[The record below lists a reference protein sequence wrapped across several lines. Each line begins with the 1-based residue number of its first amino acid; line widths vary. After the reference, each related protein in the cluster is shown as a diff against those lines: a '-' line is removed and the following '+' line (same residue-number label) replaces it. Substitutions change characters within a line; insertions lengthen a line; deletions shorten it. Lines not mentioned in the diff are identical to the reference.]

1 MSAYTTVARCWW
13 LLGQHRWVGECL
25 GSSSQLRC
33 VKKNEKYHVLG
44 KNIPKDR
51 FIINDVNRLNQ
62 IVEWLVGILSAYFNI
77 KQQTSRARTDQ
88 NPHAWEG
95 GRGSRYGGRFGAY
108 KSEKIYIYIYT
119 TYFWCPEWLSR
130 SLSLSLLFLFASLRL
145 IWKVQRQKFGLFS
158 MLQFIFIFFCKSR
171 RSMGGWPLRQAKQ
184 LATASLLQMAF
195 REMWDSCNFMSP
207 RKALNHSLFPWLE
220 WKGNIS
226 VQSPKAWHWCGV
238 GNVGHEQMKSA
249 TVKAQS
255 SLVIL
260 HGFWTQ
266 VLCWSLP
273 PGGLDGFDM
282 VCIRIWS
289 YFFSGSFT
297 FREVGLN
304 WQSIVYYWSLFF
316 TLVCQCPILDVSC
329 IHPWGIILTKIIVT
343 VMLDYQFQHDDVF

>member
-130 SLSLSLLFLFASLRL
+130 SLSLSLFSFSLHHFAWSGRYNARSSVCSACCSLFSFFFANQGDR
-145 IWKVQRQKFGLFS
+145 WVGGLFDRPS
-158 MLQFIFIFFCKSR
+158 
-171 RSMGGWPLRQAKQ
+171 
-184 LATASLLQMAF
+184 
-195 REMWDSCNFMSP
+195 N
-207 RKALNHSLFPWLE
+207 
-220 WKGNIS
+220 
-226 VQSPKAWHWCGV
+226 
-238 GNVGHEQMKSA
+238 
-249 TVKAQS
+249 
-255 SLVIL
+255 
-260 HGFWTQ
+260 
-266 VLCWSLP
+266 
-273 PGGLDGFDM
+273 
-282 VCIRIWS
+282 
-289 YFFSGSFT
+289 
-297 FREVGLN
+297 
-304 WQSIVYYWSLFF
+304 
-316 TLVCQCPILDVSC
+316 
-329 IHPWGIILTKIIVT
+329 
-343 VMLDYQFQHDDVF
+343 